1 MRSGL
6 IHRPR
11 WEIDT
16 ILEGLVGEDVRV
28 AAAAFAPPMP
38 NGKSRGSFIPANKLI
53 LPDNSSA
60 EGLPVYFEGR
70 LWMFARQIGVVH
82 ALLGPPV
89 NPDKSV
95 DGIICFRGNTAVIL
109 RGPATVELA
118 FPFKIERLPRD
129 GGNYWND
136 LQFPN
141 AQFILPI

>member
-16 ILEGLVGEDVRV
+16 ILQGLVGEEVRV

-70 LWMFARQIGVVH
+70 LCMFARQIGVVH
-82 ALLGPPV
+82 ALLGPPD
-89 NPDKSV
+89 NPGKSV
-95 DGIICFRGNTAVIL
+95 DGIICFRGSTAVIL

-118 FPFKIERLPRD
+118 FPFRVERLPRGD
-129 GGNYWND
+129 SNYVKD
-136 LQFPN
+136 LQVLN
-141 AQFILPI
+141 A